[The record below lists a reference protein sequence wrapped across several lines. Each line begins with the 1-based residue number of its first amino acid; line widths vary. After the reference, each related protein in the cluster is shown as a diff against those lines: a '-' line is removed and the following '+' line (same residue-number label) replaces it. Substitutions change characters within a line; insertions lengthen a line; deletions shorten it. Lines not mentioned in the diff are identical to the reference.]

1 MSMNHRKFALVGSNG
16 MLALKV
22 CEQASAAGYEVVGF
36 DLPNFD
42 ITNRVQVLSEME
54 RVQPAIIV
62 NCAAYTNVDGC
73 ESQETLATLVNG
85 AGAGNLAH
93 VARALGATLVHIS
106 TDYVFDGNKA
116 GPYVEEDTT
125 GPQSAYGR
133 SKLAGEQAILASG
146 LERYFIIR
154 TSWLY
159 GPGGKNF
166 VETILRLATERDEL
180 RIVADQVGSPTF
192 TGDLAAAIF
201 SLLASNASDQPPCP
215 ESKKVSCWPAAPAAD
230 STPDPGGQQ
239 AAAAGLRQADDLLSA
254 VHPDDGGDRRHPDHL
269 HAARHPALR
278 GSCSATA
285 AASGSSFPTPCSPSP
300 RGSPR
305 PSWSARNSSPAS
317 RSA

>member
-1 MSMNHRKFALVGSNG
+1 MDHRKLALIGSNG

-22 CEQASAAGYEVVGF
+22 CQQASAAGYEVVGF
-36 DLPNFD
+36 DLPDFD

-54 RVQPAIIV
+54 RVQPAIII

-106 TDYVFDGNKA
+106 TDYIFDGNKT
-116 GPYVEEDTT
+116 GPYVEEDAP

-166 VETILRLATERDEL
+166 VETILRLAMERDEL
-180 RIVADQVGSPTF
+180 RIVADQVGSPTY

-201 SLLASNASDQPPCP
+201 SLLALNASYQP
-215 ESKKVSCWPAAPAAD
+215 SAP
-230 STPDPGGQQ
+230 S
-239 AAAAGLRQADDLLSA
+239 S
-254 VHPDDGGDRRHPDHL
+254 GD
-269 HAARHPALR
+269 
-278 GSCSATA
+278 
-285 AASGSSFPTPCSPSP
+285 SP
-300 RGSPR
+300 RAGSVPYGVYHFSDEGQCSWYEFAQEIIRLAMERGEAIKVKTVR
-305 PSWSARNSSPAS
+305 PIATHEYPLPARRPAYSVFSKDKFKSVTGMAIPHWRESLAVYMAS
-317 RSA
+317 RKS